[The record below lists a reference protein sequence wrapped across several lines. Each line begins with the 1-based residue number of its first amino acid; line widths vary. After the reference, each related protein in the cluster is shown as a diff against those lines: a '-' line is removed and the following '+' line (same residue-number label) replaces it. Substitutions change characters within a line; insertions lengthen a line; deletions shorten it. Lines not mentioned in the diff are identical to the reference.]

1 MQYRAGQVEHPPY
14 VAALL
19 LGQTFADATGEHVG
33 LISIADN
40 WPFNTLER
48 NSSSNWRKPASN
60 DSRP

>member
-1 MQYRAGQVEHPPY
+1 

-19 LGQTFADATGEHVG
+19 LARRSPTRPASTSG

-40 WPFNTLER
+40 CPFSTLER
-48 NSSSNWRKPASN
+48 KSSSNWRKLASN